1 MVIGPVK
8 TASSLRTLALPDTC
22 VRALPEQAERQ
33 DADEAAAGRAWAN
46 PHRLVFTTDVGTP
59 LDPSN
64 VRHGLQRIAD
74 TAGVGHVH
82 PHLLRH
88 AAASLLSEAG
98 VRIEDIA
105 DTLGHRSIAVTAD
118 VYRHP
123 LTDPH
128 RTSRGDD
135 RPAGNTAAGTP
146 RMTPRSTH

>member
-105 DTLGHRSIAVTAD
+105 DTPRPPIHR
-118 VYRHP
+118 RHRRCLP
-123 LTDPH
+123 PPPDRSAPDI
-128 RTSRGDD
+128 SR
-135 RPAGNTAAGTP
+135 R
-146 RMTPRSTH
+146 